1 MTRWNSPSSP
11 LKYLFSY
18 LIVICI
24 MAGCGG
30 GSPTESLFSDNGSS
44 QAGPS
49 GTGQSSQGIPTS
61 NSNKSSTAKDTVAPS
76 SPRTLTQ
83 AAIFSSRVVIT
94 WSPATDNVAVT
105 QYRVYRNATLLT
117 TLSTTTLAY
126 SDNSVSQDTAYTY
139 DVTAGDAAG
148 NWSTKKTLNV
158 KTPLASVTGDVTLS
172 WLKPTEREDG
182 SPLSVS
188 ELAGYVLRYKSQ
200 LDDSYIEITISSAA
214 TDSYVIAGLNGD
226 YDFQIA
232 AFDNSFVTSSFVA
245 LSPK

>member
-1 MTRWNSPSSP
+1 
-11 LKYLFSY
+11 
-18 LIVICI
+18 
-24 MAGCGG
+24 
-30 GSPTESLFSDNGSS
+30 
-44 QAGPS
+44 
-49 GTGQSSQGIPTS
+49 
-61 NSNKSSTAKDTVAPS
+61 
-76 SPRTLTQ
+76 
-83 AAIFSSRVVIT
+83 
-94 WSPATDNVAVT
+94 
-105 QYRVYRNATLLT
+105 
-117 TLSTTTLAY
+117 
-126 SDNSVSQDTAYTY
+126 
-139 DVTAGDAAG
+139 VTAGDAAG

-158 KTPLASVTGDVTLS
+158 KTPLASVNGDVTLS